1 MANNWDKIRNIS
13 SGVKGLTIIGSTD
26 IIINAMSAFFWFYM
40 AALMGPEDYGYL
52 SYILAIGGI
61 ASTISLAGS
70 GNTITVFTAK
80 KVKIESAIYLISLV
94 FLAVT
99 SIVLYFMFNNLE
111 LIVWVAGAV
120 IFGLAGAEIIG
131 KKDYNSYAIYA
142 FVQRALMIVFAISFF
157 HMIGKE
163 GIVLGLGLAF
173 FPYIIRLYKSFKQ
186 TKIDFPLLKSHS
198 KFYIHTGATNLVTA
212 TSSSIDKLIIGA
224 LLGFTILGNYQLG
237 IQLLAILEML
247 PAILLKYTLPHD
259 SNGNP
264 NVKLKKIMFIF
275 SIILTIMGIVLSP
288 IIIPEFF
295 PKFIDTIQVFQI
307 LSLSL
312 IPTTLNTSIMSK
324 LIGNEK
330 TRLVLIS
337 SIIYIISQVISIV
350 ILATIWGIN
359 GVAVGYVLS
368 VIVQMI
374 FLLTVKRNILDKM
387 NL

>member
-186 TKIDFPLLKSHS
+186 TRIDFPLLKSHS

-264 NVKLKKIMFIF
+264 NVKLMFIF